1 MHEFVLSARNLKRY
15 GVRATDV
22 VKRLLD
28 YGLHAPTVYF
38 PLIVEEAL
46 MIEPVE
52 TESREE
58 LDRFADALEKIAGEA
73 EKHPDMLH
81 EAPVTTPV
89 RRLDEA
95 AAARSPDLCFR
106 GEEG

>member
-1 MHEFVLSARNLKRY
+1 MHEFVLSARNLKKF

-28 YGLHAPTVYF
+28 LGFHAPTVYF

-52 TESREE
+52 TESKET
-58 LDRFADALEKIAGEA
+58 LDQFADAMEKIAE
-73 EKHPDMLH
+73 
-81 EAPVTTPV
+81 
-89 RRLDEA
+89 
-95 AAARSPDLCFR
+95 
-106 GEEG
+106 